1 MNKFA
6 VVAENEYFC
15 KVKIIV
21 AIDSFKGCLTSK
33 EANQAAAEG
42 IRNIF
47 HERLLVGEQTSGIA
61 EVVQVPVSDGGEGF
75 LEAFHAA
82 IGGELIDLTVR
93 DPLMRPIIA
102 KYLLHDTTAVIE
114 IAQASGLTL
123 LTKEERNPMVATSYG
138 TGQLVADAIRKGAEH
153 IIVGL
158 GGSATSD
165 AGIGML
171 HALIDAFTNGRAC
184 SRSEIETS
192 FDSSH
197 LIEALSKHGTWDDIK
212 ELKHVRF
219 TIASDV
225 KNPLCGK
232 NGAAHVF
239 APQKGASPEMVLQ
252 LDERTRMFAEVSA
265 KHFGYDRSEQEGAG
279 AAGGLG
285 YAFLQYMNADCKPGI
300 ELLLDTIKFRE
311 KIVKDA
317 DLVITG
323 EGSADRQTLM
333 GKLPMGILK
342 QSGIV
347 PVWLIAGRISDK
359 QELLNAGF
367 TRVECINRWSSKF
380 EDVMRKEVATQNII
394 DTLRWLW

>member
-1 MNKFA
+1 M
-6 VVAENEYFC
+6 
-15 KVKIIV
+15 KIVV

-33 EANQAAAEG
+33 EANQAATEG
-42 IRNIF
+42 IKCKF
-47 HERLLVGEQTSGIA
+47 PDGEVA
-61 EVVQVPVSDGGEGF
+61 QVPVSDGGEGF

-82 IGGELIDLTVR
+82 IGGELIEITVR
-93 DPLMRPIIA
+93 DPLMRPVSA
-102 KYLLHDTTAVIE
+102 QYLLHDKLALIE

-123 LTKEERNPMVATSYG
+123 LASEERNPMVATSYG
-138 TGQLVADAIRKGAEH
+138 TGQLVADAVRKGAEH

-171 HALIDAFTNGRAC
+171 RALID
-184 SRSEIETS
+184 S
-192 FDSSH
+192 F
-197 LIEALSKHGTWDDIK
+197 SKHGTWDDV
-212 ELKHVRF
+212 EALKHVRF

-225 KNPLCGK
+225 KNPLCGE
-232 NGAAHVF
+232 NGTAHVF
-239 APQKGASPEMVLQ
+239 AYQKGATPDMIRQ
-252 LDERTRMFAEVSA
+252 LDERARKFADVSA
-265 KHFGYDRSEQEGAG
+265 RHFGYDRSEQEGAG

-300 ELLLDTIKFRE
+300 ELLLEAIKFHE
-311 KIVKDA
+311 IVNDA

-342 QSGIV
+342 QSGNV
-347 PVWLIAGRISDK
+347 PVCLIAGRISDK

-367 TRVECINRWSSKF
+367 AHVDEINPEGISL
-380 EDVMRKEVATQNII
+380 EEAMRKEVAQRNICDTVRRII
-394 DTLRWLW
+394 DKARSIVV